1 MPTSTPMSITLPVDW
16 TASLGSGAQEI
27 VTSLF
32 PVILFLGAIALG
44 FYLVTRILSLVKSYR

>member
-1 MPTSTPMSITLPVDW
+1 MPTSTPMTITLPVDW